1 MNQFHIPT
9 FGLVYALTSTL
20 LEVPSNPPDLIVK
33 SYAPYRRFAVA
44 IGDDGLD
51 SFGLLQGDYAVFREQ
66 RWPNNECQVCLVTM
80 GDEVTMRILEG
91 IFNPVV
97 TLRVS
102 GEKVPSLEL
111 ATTDFTVI
119 GVLDGVIRR
128 EFSVLEYLE
137 TQEAYE
143 GC

>member
-1 MNQFHIPT
+1 MNRFHIPT
-9 FGLVYALTSTL
+9 FGLVYALTSTF
-20 LEVPSNPPDLIVK
+20 LEIPSNPPDLVVK

-51 SFGLLQGDYAVFREQ
+51 SFGLLQGDYAIFREQ

-111 ATTDFTVI
+111 ATTDFVVI
-119 GVLDGVIRR
+119 GVLDRVIRR
-128 EFSVLEYLE
+128 EFSVLKHLE